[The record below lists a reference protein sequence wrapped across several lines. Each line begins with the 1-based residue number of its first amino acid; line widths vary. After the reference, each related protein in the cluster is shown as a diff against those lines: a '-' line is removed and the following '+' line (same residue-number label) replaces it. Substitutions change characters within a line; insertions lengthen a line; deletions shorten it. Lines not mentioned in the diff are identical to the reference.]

1 MLQCQP
7 SGQLLSLLPPSL
19 QSSPNQILS
28 DASPKE
34 LSHLTPIATHL
45 VTASTCSLC
54 LQSHPFPPPCHQKP
68 YPSTA
73 TQFFEELCLNSEHE
87 LLPFQDPDTARTC
100 SLSHISQPYI
110 PATWKH
116 WPLPMPDI
124 SSLNLWEVE
133 KMCFPS
139 LSRELLCEVQ
149 FMNCPSV
156 YSDWTVLE
164 LSNSTVII

>member
-87 LLPFQDPDTARTC
+87 LLPFRTQTLLGPAASATSHSPTFQPHGSTGHCPCLTFPLSTFGRWKRCASLPYLENSYAR
-100 SLSHISQPYI
+100 
-110 PATWKH
+110 
-116 WPLPMPDI
+116 
-124 SSLNLWEVE
+124 
-133 KMCFPS
+133 
-139 LSRELLCEVQ
+139 
-149 FMNCPSV
+149 
-156 YSDWTVLE
+156 
-164 LSNSTVII
+164 SNS